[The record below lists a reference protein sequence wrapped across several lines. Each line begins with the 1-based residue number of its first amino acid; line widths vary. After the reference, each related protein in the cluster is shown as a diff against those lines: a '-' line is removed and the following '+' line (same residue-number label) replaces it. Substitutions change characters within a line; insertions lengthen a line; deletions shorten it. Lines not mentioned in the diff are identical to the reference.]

1 MHEIVTLLNEL
12 LPPLPEGTISLPS
25 NYSLCSKRPTKN
37 HVPNNNTGED
47 INGTMGEISTREKM
61 LRDQPKLLVQFG
73 IDLFPLLVQ
82 VYGSSVN
89 TPIRHSTIA
98 IISQLVYFST
108 AEMLISLLNVTNI
121 SSFLAGVLA

>member
-12 LPPLPEGTISLPS
+12 LPPLPEGTIYLPS
-25 NYSLCSKRPTKN
+25 NYSLCSKRPAKN
-37 HVPNNNTGED
+37 HVPDNNIGED
-47 INGTMGEISTREKM
+47 INGTMGEISTLQKL
-61 LRDQPKLLVQFG
+61 LRDQPDLLVQFG

-121 SSFLAGVLA
+121 SRYWESVI